1 MRQHPLCVFTR
12 QIAQSYKNREF
23 SNENEGLDMS
33 LNDRSYEEKRD
44 YIRMRVEADV
54 SLIYAG
60 QIIPAVCIDLSSSGM
75 QVQAPRTFKVGDK
88 LSVRIESDHAA
99 LKGLEAET
107 EVVWV
112 TDEADGGQKLGLTIV
127 KMN

>member
-1 MRQHPLCVFTR
+1 
-12 QIAQSYKNREF
+12 
-23 SNENEGLDMS
+23 MS

-44 YIRMRVEADV
+44 YIRMRVEADI
-54 SLIYAG
+54 SLLYAG
-60 QIIPAVCIDLSSSGM
+60 QVIPAVCIDLSSSGM

-88 LSVRIESDHAA
+88 LSVRIDSDHAA

-112 TDEADGGQKLGLTIV
+112 TDEVDSGQKLGLTII
-127 KMN
+127 KMS

>member
-1 MRQHPLCVFTR
+1 
-12 QIAQSYKNREF
+12 
-23 SNENEGLDMS
+23 MS

-44 YIRMRVEADV
+44 YIRMRVDADI
-54 SLIYAG
+54 SLIHAG

-75 QVQAPRTFKVGDK
+75 QVQAPRTFSVGDK
-88 LSVRIESDHAA
+88 LSVRIDSDHAA

-112 TDEADGGQKLGLTIV
+112 TDEADSGQKLGLTILT
-127 KMN
+127 MS